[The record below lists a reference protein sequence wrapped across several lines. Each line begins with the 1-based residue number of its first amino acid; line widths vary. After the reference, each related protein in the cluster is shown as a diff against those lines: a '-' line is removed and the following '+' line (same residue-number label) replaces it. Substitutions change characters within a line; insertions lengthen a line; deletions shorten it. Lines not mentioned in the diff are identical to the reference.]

1 MLPGGSRAERQ
12 ALQAIKC
19 EVCGSTD
26 LIKKDGVFVCRYCG
40 MQYSLPEVQ
49 KMLGT
54 VKIDKSEE
62 RNNYF
67 ILARRFFAGTNY
79 ADALKYYDLALR
91 EDPQNWEAIYL
102 YAVTSVATQD
112 CNYLYRNLES
122 IINMSKVYL
131 RQIAT
136 DTPEENQMVDVN
148 LFIDAHTL
156 FIRKGTELMAEY
168 IRNSGADMRKPENY
182 YYAFGYSA
190 IDVYGTL
197 RELFSCFPECI
208 ERYEEF
214 LLEMITARPECFERK
229 ARKEILKQL
238 SKKIKKRKRVKV
250 KS

>member
-1 MLPGGSRAERQ
+1 MLPGDSRAERQ
-12 ALQAIKC
+12 AMQAIKC

-91 EDPQNWEAIYL
+91 VDPQNWEAIYL
-102 YAVTSVATQD
+102 YAVTSAATQD

-122 IINMSKVYL
+122 LISMSKVYL
-131 RQIAT
+131 R
-136 DTPEENQMVDVN
+136 
-148 LFIDAHTL
+148 
-156 FIRKGTELMAEY
+156 
-168 IRNSGADMRKPENY
+168 
-182 YYAFGYSA
+182 
-190 IDVYGTL
+190 
-197 RELFSCFPECI
+197 
-208 ERYEEF
+208 
-214 LLEMITARPECFERK
+214 
-229 ARKEILKQL
+229 
-238 SKKIKKRKRVKV
+238 
-250 KS
+250 

>member
-1 MLPGGSRAERQ
+1 MFIISYYI
-12 ALQAIKC
+12 ALII
-19 EVCGSTD
+19 SHNH
-26 LIKKDGVFVCRYCG
+26 Y
-40 MQYSLPEVQ
+40 
-49 KMLGT
+49 
-54 VKIDKSEE
+54 
-62 RNNYF
+62 
-67 ILARRFFAGTNY
+67 
-79 ADALKYYDLALR
+79 ALKYYDLALR

-122 IINMSKVYL
+122 IISMSKVYL

-136 DTPEENQMVDVN
+136 DTPEEDQMVDVN

-156 FIRKGTELMAEY
+156 FIRKGTELMADY
-168 IRNSGADMRKPENY
+168 IRNCGAEMRKPENY

-214 LLEMITARPECFERK
+214 LLEMIAARPECFERK

-238 SKKIKKRKRVKV
+238 SKKIKKRKRIKV